1 MARGVQAGGSRE
13 SYWRSVVARWK
24 RSGLSVR
31 AFCRAEGVNEP
42 KFYWWR
48 RELLR
53 RDQPQP
59 QPDSQPAFL
68 AVRVV
73 DDKPESPA
81 LGVEVVL
88 ANGRLVRVT
97 AGFDTQTL
105 LRVVELLEGGGQ
117 SC

>member
-1 MARGVQAGGSRE
+1 MARVVQAGGSRE
-13 SYWRSVVARWK
+13 SYWRLVLARWK

-42 KFYWWR
+42 KFYSWR

-59 QPDSQPAFL
+59 DPKPAFL
-68 AVRVV
+68 PVRVV
-73 DDKPESPA
+73 ADPPELA
-81 LGVEVVL
+81 TGGVEVVL
-88 ANGRLVRVT
+88 ANGRCVRVGI
-97 AGFDTQTL
+97 GFDPHTL
-105 LRVVELLEGGGQ
+105 ARVVAVLEDGGR